1 MTCVLSR
8 ESLNQRERERD
19 KESERERERVL
30 AQLTK
35 AVLSTQKCS
44 FIKQHIIEKSNSNII
59 NQMFIKKDLHVLL
72 LVN

>member
-1 MTCVLSR
+1 MCTIKGEFKS
-8 ESLNQRERERD
+8 ERERERD

-44 FIKQHIIEKSNSNII
+44 FIKQHIIEKI
-59 NQMFIKKDLHVLL
+59 QLKRY
-72 LVN
+72 